1 MPNSLSILGFFA
13 FLALVLAAT
22 LVLLRVRQDPGQF
35 VPFQAPNSIIQTYE
49 TPFESPFSAD
59 FALQNSNYLI
69 LGPPGAT
76 RQRGH
81 PTTAPP
87 DMSSPTYGD
96 MASETD
102 ALLYAPDPVCYDSPN
117 NTLLCLGRVFNVS
130 ENTLAGAAVRVQL
143 QQVGRTVRGQTAS
156 PEQPLI
162 QPGSFAPYRAMFREQ
177 TMNFDAVQ
185 AIPLAAQIID
195 DLGADVSVRDVS
207 AVHWMN
213 DMGTGGRYELQANL
227 VNNENRLASNIRVT
241 ITLFNQDDEVV
252 GYRVLALSVPIA
264 ANGVYPIQMD
274 IIPLTTDT
282 DLHHTIT
289 VTAQ

>member
-1 MPNSLSILGFFA
+1 MPHSLSILGFFA

-22 LVLLRVRQDPGQF
+22 LVFLRLRQDPGQF
-35 VPFQAPNSIIQTYE
+35 TPIQATNSIIQAYE
-49 TPFESPFSAD
+49 TPFSTD

-87 DMSSPTYGD
+87 DRSTSSYSD
-96 MASETD
+96 NASGID

-117 NTLLCLGRVFNVS
+117 NTLLCLGRIFNVS
-130 ENTLAGAAVRVQL
+130 ENALAGAAVRVQL
-143 QQVGRTVRGQTAS
+143 QQVGRTISEQTAS

-177 TMNFDAVQ
+177 TMDFDAVQ
-185 AIPLAAQIID
+185 AIPLAAQVVDEI
-195 DLGADVSVRDVS
+195 GADVSVRDMS
-207 AVHWMN
+207 AIHWMS
-213 DMGTGGRYELQANL
+213 DTGTGGRYELQATL
-227 VNNENRLASNIRVT
+227 VNNEDRPASNIRVT
-241 ITLFNQDDEVV
+241 ITLFNHDDEVV

-264 ANGVYPIQMD
+264 ANGIYPIQMD